1 MFIYRFRLADGRFLE
16 FTINPSRV
24 YTEELDAQTHA
35 AWARLSHHRC
45 ACCPLEEAHVR
56 HCPVA
61 VDLQPVI
68 EAFSSVASTAEAEV
82 VVISPEREYRRQCPV
97 QRGLNSMLG
106 LLMATSACPILGRL
120 RHLANFHLPF
130 ANHEETLFRTVGAYL
145 IRQYFVY
152 RAGGEPDFTL
162 EGLDAQYRQ
171 LTEVNT
177 YFAERIRAASG
188 EDASSNAVVLF
199 WSLSYLV
206 NVSLEEQL
214 TAEQALFAPEY

>member
-1 MFIYRFRLADGRFLE
+1 MFTYRFGLTDGRCLE
-16 FTINPSRV
+16 FTIHPSRV
-24 YTEELDAQTHA
+24 YTEEMDAQTHA
-35 AWARLSHHRC
+35 AWTLLSHYQC
-45 ACCPLEEAHVR
+45 ACCPLSPEHVR

-68 EAFSSVASTAEAEV
+68 AAFSNVPSSSEAEV
-82 VVISPEREYRRQCPV
+82 VVISPEREYRRRCPV

-106 LLMATSACPILGRL
+106 LLMATSGCPILGRL

-162 EGLDAQYRQ
+162 AGLEAQYRE

-177 YFAERIRAASG
+177 YFAERIRTASG

-206 NVSLEEQL
+206 NASLEEQL
-214 TAEQALFAPEY
+214 TAEKELFVPDF